1 MGESLLSVQL
11 YSVREQLAAD
21 RPGTL
26 ARLAEIGFRHVEP
39 FGLGSPDQPFA
50 DRLAAARA
58 LRSDLD
64 AAGLAVSAV
73 HAGLPGDVAELVE
86 ECAILGADTAFI
98 PHPRLVQGF
107 GEGTFADPAQVDA
120 FAEALGAAAEA
131 VAAHLRLGYHNHWF
145 EWAELP
151 DGTTGYDRFWTRTSD
166 ELLAELDVYWAVA
179 AGVDPAAVLAS
190 LGSRTVAVH
199 LKDGPAERGAPQTP
213 IGTGKV
219 DIAEAL
225 RGASGIR
232 WHVAEIDT
240 TELDPFDLLAA
251 NANTLVAAGHS
262 RWS

>member
-1 MGESLLSVQL
+1 MALLSVQL
-11 YSVREQLAAD
+11 YSVREQLATNRQA
-21 RPGTL
+21 TL
-26 ARLAEIGFRHVEP
+26 ERLAEIGFRYVEP
-39 FGLGSPDQPFA
+39 FGLGSPDEPLA
-50 DRLAAARA
+50 DRLAAARS
-58 LRSDLD
+58 LRAGLD

-86 ECAILGADTAFI
+86 ECAILGADTAFV

-107 GEGTFADPAQVDA
+107 GEDTFADPAQVDA
-120 FAEALGAAAEA
+120 LAGVLTEAAESVSA
-131 VAAHLRLGYHNHWF
+131 DLRLGYHNHWF

-151 DGTTGYDRFWTRTSD
+151 DGTTGYDRFWTRASD

-179 AGVDPAAVLAS
+179 AGVDPVAVLTA

-213 IGTGKV
+213 VGTGKV
-219 DIAEAL
+219 DIAGAL

-240 TELDPFDLLAA
+240 TELDPFDLLAT
-251 NANTLVAAGHS
+251 NANTLVNEGHS
-262 RWS
+262 RWT